1 MEWTPVL
8 LVVARPSHIMDWLGE
23 NCIACCLQRLVAAGY
38 SSALVQVLKAWTRY
52 YCTNQT
58 TCNVTFAGL
67 PCNLQSVQKPVAIPA
82 REERQDLP
90 LVWDDANL
98 TQVWICLALLN
109 R

>member
-1 MEWTPVL
+1 MEKVTTVCLIDDDKAIAPSANGHCGPPISGSAPQGLDEVL
-8 LVVARPSHIMDWLGE
+8 LHKS
-23 NCIACCLQRLVAAGY
+23 
-38 SSALVQVLKAWTRY
+38 
-52 YCTNQT
+52 TNS
-58 TCNVTFAGL
+58 NVTFAGL